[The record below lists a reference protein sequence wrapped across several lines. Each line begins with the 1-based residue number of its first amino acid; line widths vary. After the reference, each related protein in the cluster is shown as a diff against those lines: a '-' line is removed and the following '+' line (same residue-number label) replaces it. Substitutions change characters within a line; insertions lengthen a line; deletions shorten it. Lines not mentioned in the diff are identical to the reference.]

1 MRGDLLHANKGIH
14 IKLKKDIH
22 VNFRAEMFK
31 AGISMQEAFNEF
43 ALQVTEGSKA
53 GQNIVNSAAS
63 KKIKQSIEK
72 GSKRREP
79 RYGDIDID
87 TLYELIN
94 TKIAENQ

>member
-1 MRGDLLHANKGIH
+1 MRGDLLHENKGIH

-31 AGISMQEAFNEF
+31 AGISMQEAINEF
-43 ALQVTEGSKA
+43 ALQVAEGTKA
-53 GQNIVNSAAS
+53 GKNIVNSAAS

-72 GSKRREP
+72 ISNRREP
-79 RYGDIDID
+79 KYAEVDVD

-94 TKIAENQ
+94 SKILENQ

>member
-1 MRGDLLHANKGIH
+1 MRGDLLHDNKGIH

-22 VNFRAEMFK
+22 VSFRAEMFK

-43 ALQVTEGSKA
+43 ALQVTEGTKS
-53 GQNIVNSAAS
+53 GQNIINTAAS

-79 RYGDIDID
+79 KYGDVDID

-94 TKIAENQ
+94 AKISDIS